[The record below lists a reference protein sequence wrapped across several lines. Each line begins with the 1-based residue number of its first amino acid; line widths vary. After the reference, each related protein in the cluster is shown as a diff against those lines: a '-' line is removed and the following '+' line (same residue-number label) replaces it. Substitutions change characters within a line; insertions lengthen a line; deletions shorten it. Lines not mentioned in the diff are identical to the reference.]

1 MAATET
7 TREKVRRLRAPCPC
21 CGRSRTMAEVAR
33 ELGVSRQRVHQL
45 IAEEEQEAGS

>member
-21 CGRSRTMAEVAR
+21 CGHQRSMADVAR
-33 ELGVSRQRVHQL
+33 ELGVSRQRVQQL
-45 IAEEEQEAGS
+45 LRERP